1 MDILKII
8 INVIILLK
16 MFYEHLYYK
25 ECLKKKM
32 IQQFFLKIK
41 IKIEI

>member
-8 INVIILLK
+8 INVILLK

-25 ECLKKKM
+25 GCLKKKM